1 MRQRSCRKPS
11 TKPHL
16 KSIRL
21 SRLSVAMDQ
30 GSLCQT
36 AQLPPTSEIPSSAFS
51 PSPAHPKPGWDMFA
65 QRQVVLPRGRS
76 ADQRALVPRILLL
89 LCRRETTSIETASIT
104 TVHYH
109 QRSPSLVLHA
119 SVSVDTWTMC
129 HLIRERDVYTFS
141 EISVI
146 TSEGLWP

>member
-16 KSIRL
+16 KSIGL
-21 SRLSVAMDQ
+21 ARLSVVMDQ

-51 PSPAHPKPGWDMFA
+51 PSPAHPKPRWDMFA

-89 LCRRETTSIETASIT
+89 LCRRETASIT
-104 TVHYH
+104 TIHYH